1 MTHTPCITYHRVH
14 AGGGNDQ
21 AYKNRTSW
29 GLRCAQSHLDDF
41 ISKLAAGYFPH
52 IANAELEI
60 VK

>member
-1 MTHTPCITYHRVH
+1 MRYQILIRHQN
-14 AGGGNDQ
+14 GNTSYM

-41 ISKLAAGYFPH
+41 IAKLAAGYFPH
-52 IANAELEI
+52 IANAGLEI

>member
-1 MTHTPCITYHRVH
+1 MRYQILIRHQNGISSYLT
-14 AGGGNDQ
+14 
-21 AYKNRTSW
+21 YKNRTSW
-29 GLRCAQSHLDDF
+29 GLRCAQSRLDDF

>member
-1 MTHTPCITYHRVH
+1 MRYRILIKHQNGINSYMTYR
-14 AGGGNDQ
+14 
-21 AYKNRTSW
+21 NRTSW

-41 ISKLAAGYFPH
+41 IAKLTAGYFPH